1 MSLAFVKPDWVGAIQ
16 LDQLSVNPR
25 ANESFTPELFE
36 DVPEFAGLI
45 LDQRGQHYDF
55 GASLVGQDLIDDL
68 LGRLAVERSAR
79 LRIMRLTHRGKE
91 DPQIIVDLSR
101 GRDGRSRVRAGAAL
115 LDGNRGRQSFDEIN
129 VRLFHL
135 I

>member
-1 MSLAFVKPDWVGAIQ
+1 MPLAFVEPDWLRSIQ

-25 ANESFTPELFE
+25 ANESFTLELFE

-45 LDQRGQHYDF
+45 LDQRGQHDDF
-55 GASLVGQDLIDDL
+55 GARFGGQDLINDL
-68 LGRLAVERSAR
+68 LGRLPDERSAR
-79 LRIMRLTHRGKE
+79 SRIVRLTHRGKK

-101 GRDGRSRVRAGAAL
+101 GCDGRSRVRAGAAL